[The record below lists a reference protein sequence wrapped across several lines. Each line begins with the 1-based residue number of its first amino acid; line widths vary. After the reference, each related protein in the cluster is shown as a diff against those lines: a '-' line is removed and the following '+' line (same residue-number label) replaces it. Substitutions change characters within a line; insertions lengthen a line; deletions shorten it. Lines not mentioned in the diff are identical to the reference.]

1 MEHSSDEFAE
11 AFLTK
16 LDCRYIY
23 RHRHRRKTF
32 ILPFPGLRTGG
43 PEHPFANWH
52 DQAAVFGNSY
62 ESIGRHE
69 TQVRMLPTKK
79 SLQPDDLP
87 RGNIHLRLIHQKK
100 FFFWECPPHAALQRQ
115 SLHNLSI
122 HLLREEPKVIASF
135 VFGAVHSRIGVL
147 DDRFGV
153 RAV

>member
-52 DQAAVFGNSY
+52 DQAAVLGNSY
-62 ESIGRHE
+62 ELIGRHE
-69 TQVRMLPTKK
+69 TQVRILPTK
-79 SLQPDDLP
+79 SDAGAQD
-87 RGNIHLRLIHQKK
+87 RGHYFDTLEERRTFRRRTTEN
-100 FFFWECPPHAALQRQ
+100 A
-115 SLHNLSI
+115 SSLSI
-122 HLLREEPKVIASF
+122 EQNPGDVQ
-135 VFGAVHSRIGVL
+135 VFMPRRWPIRSCDAR
-147 DDRFGV
+147 
-153 RAV
+153 